1 MQHHD
6 DKTIVHITLNTQ
18 TVPHRK
24 GVGNMPFV
32 FRAYGTAH
40 LDPPRTPPTASST
53 PAPGAA
59 VSTPAPSLP
68 PLRIFPTYKRRA
80 RSPPPLRCDDALQQ
94 HGPEQ
99 RRQQC
104 RVALASRGIRIL
116 GRRGVLV
123 ARARPPEPHA
133 SPRSRY
139 RVARVARRLLGLT
152 ERGLESEAAEE
163 ADAVE
168 GRVQGQSKKGARKDR
183 ARLQKERVMTRT
195 RVTRSAT
202 EEVWNPFA
210 HLKDV

>member
-1 MQHHD
+1 VEPHGRVPALPLAHPRLRTQHFFHFILLLSLAFAVPLSPLSALTLLTRPLLL
-6 DKTIVHITLNTQ
+6 TITGEHTW
-18 TVPHRK
+18 
-24 GVGNMPFV
+24 
-32 FRAYGTAH
+32 RA
-40 LDPPRTPPTASST
+40 PR
-53 PAPGAA
+53 
-59 VSTPAPSLP
+59 
-68 PLRIFPTYKRRA
+68 R
-80 RSPPPLRCDDALQQ
+80 DDALQQ

-183 ARLQKERVMTRT
+183 ARLQKERVTTRT